1 MKNADGALW
10 VTDFFD
16 GITDEGTAAYESWI
30 KHVLPECRHDAY
42 NKEKELLEESL
53 LLEDPADSDKYPIH
67 RLLLNT
73 VKKIKI
79 SEAAVERAFSRHK
92 LVHNRLRAN
101 LQESTMDN
109 HLFIRYN
116 FETILDDAQRE
127 VIVLEMESK

>member
-1 MKNADGALW
+1 MSTVILSLSVVHYSTLSLESIFKHRWRDFSESDLDKVINCLSSILKNADGALW

-73 VKKIKI
+73 VKK
-79 SEAAVERAFSRHK
+79 
-92 LVHNRLRAN
+92 N
-101 LQESTMDN
+101 
-109 HLFIRYN
+109 
-116 FETILDDAQRE
+116 
-127 VIVLEMESK
+127 